1 MELKKYLKKTAEAVE
16 KVLKEALPHGSHGE
30 RVVRAASYSLFAGG
44 KKVRPALC
52 LAGCEAVG
60 GDSSKIIWFAA
71 GIECL
76 HTYSLIHDDLPCM
89 DNDDLR
95 RGKPSCHKAFD
106 EATAVLAGDGL
117 QAFAFEL
124 FTHPE
129 LIKNISPKRLLK
141 AIRIISKAV
150 GFEGMVGGQMVDLL
164 MEGKKGN
171 LKILK
176 WIHLH
181 KTVKLIEA
189 SVVCGGILG
198 GGKSRHIKALSKYGK
213 NLGLAFQVID
223 DLLDVTGDEKKIG
236 KRVHSDLK
244 KGKLTYPGLIGIEKS
259 KKVAKKYTEKAI
271 TALEPFGGKASIL
284 KELAYFVLNRA
295 F

>member
-1 MELKKYLKKTAEAVE
+1 MKVKEYLKKTAEEVE
-16 KVLKEALPHGSHGE
+16 AILKEYFPKGGYGE
-30 RVVRAASYSLFAGG
+30 RVVRAAKYSLFAGG
-44 KKVRPALC
+44 KRLRPALC

-60 GDSSKIIWFAA
+60 GNRQKIIWFAA

-89 DNDDLR
+89 DDDDLR

-129 LIKNISPKRLLK
+129 LVKNTTFSRLIK
-141 AIRIISKAV
+141 AIRLIAKAV

-171 LKILK
+171 LKVLK

-189 SVVCGGILG
+189 SVVCGGLLG
-198 GGKSRHIKALSKYGK
+198 GGDSNQIKALSKYGK

-223 DLLDVTGDEKKIG
+223 DILDIIGDEKKLG
-236 KRVHSDLK
+236 KRVRSDIK
-244 KGKLTYPGLIGIEKS
+244 KGKLTYPSLIGLEK
-259 KKVAKKYTEKAI
+259 AKELAQKYTEKAVS
-271 TALEPFGGKASIL
+271 ALEPLGEKAKFL
-284 KELAYFVLNRA
+284 KELAYFMLNRA